1 MDRSIRL
8 AVLTAANVN
17 LVTAQRK
24 KSSIP
29 ANERDIDH
37 ELKSGQRRIHC
48 AAADEPDESPD
59 DLQKI
64 EISNFIDTLAEIA
77 LAVARR
83 RQELES

>member
-8 AVLTAANVN
+8 AVLTSGSVN

-24 KSSIP
+24 KSSTP
-29 ANERDIDH
+29 PDKRDIDH
-37 ELKSGQRRIHC
+37 GLKSGQRRIHC
-48 AAADEPDESPD
+48 AAADEPNDSPD
-59 DLQKI
+59 DLQQI